1 MALNYSPCAMYPTEG
16 DWAYSIRIGDRFV
29 GDRMGNGFG
38 MEDPYGFLGR
48 DRVDEGG
55 GGGGGSREPIA
66 NDILDLLPSDPFGMD
81 LSATFTAIAGWL
93 EDFEVESGLNLIWNR
108 AMAFGSSDNG
118 IGESSN
124 TGWRL
129 NGSGS
134 FEEEMEMWDESCDG
148 EFESVWDVEE
158 ILSFG
163 DEAESCSGGD
173 GEAPHDAL
181 LLSLGYLEVQDL
193 LSAERVCRSF
203 RDAVQS
209 DSLFWRS
216 IHIDQ
221 PLNERITDHELL
233 KLTGRAQGCLQSL
246 CLVECSRITDDG
258 LRRVLESNPRLTK
271 LSVPGCTR
279 LSIGGLVNNL
289 KAFNST
295 GMPGIKCL
303 RIGGLYGITQ
313 EHFEELI
320 SLLNADKRQQT
331 DARKPRF
338 FHSSHLLHSNDDE
351 CPIDIEMCPK
361 CQRLRLV
368 YDCPV
373 QSCQG
378 KRNSAQQ
385 CRGCSFCIARCV
397 QCGRCIDDTEYEE
410 TFCLDLL
417 CWGCWKEL
425 FQCQ

>member
-1 MALNYSPCAMYPTEG
+1 MYPTEG
-16 DWAYSIRIGDRFV
+16 DWASSIRVGDRFV

-48 DRVDEGG
+48 DRGDE

-81 LSATFTAIAGWL
+81 LSATFTAIADWL

-108 AMAFGSSDNG
+108 AMVFGSSDNG
-118 IGESSN
+118 IGESLN

-134 FEEEMEMWDESCDG
+134 FEEEMEIGDESCDG
-148 EFESVWDVEE
+148 EFDSAWDVEE

-163 DEAESCSGGD
+163 DEDAIWVFSNRPEEAGESAESCSGGD
-173 GEAPHDAL
+173 GGAPHDAL

-203 RDAVQS
+203 RDAVQ
-209 DSLFWRS
+209 
-216 IHIDQ
+216 
-221 PLNERITDHELL
+221 
-233 KLTGRAQGCLQSL
+233 GRAQGCLQSL
-246 CLVECSRITDDG
+246 SLAECSRITDDG

-289 KAFNST
+289 KTFNST

-313 EHFEELI
+313 QHFEELI
-320 SLLNADKRQQT
+320 SLLNADKQQQT

-378 KRNSAQQ
+378 KQNSAQQ
-385 CRGCSFCIARCV
+385 CRACSFCIASVVATKHSITKSCAYGSAGSCNLGLV
-397 QCGRCIDDTEYEE
+397 SA
-410 TFCLDLL
+410 LDLDVRRPL
-417 CWGCWKEL
+417 IAL
-425 FQCQ
+425 

>member
-271 LSVPGCTR
+271 V
-279 LSIGGLVNNL
+279 
-289 KAFNST
+289 
-295 GMPGIKCL
+295 
-303 RIGGLYGITQ
+303 
-313 EHFEELI
+313 
-320 SLLNADKRQQT
+320 
-331 DARKPRF
+331 
-338 FHSSHLLHSNDDE
+338 
-351 CPIDIEMCPK
+351 CP
-361 CQRLRLV
+361 
-368 YDCPV
+368 
-373 QSCQG
+373 
-378 KRNSAQQ
+378 
-385 CRGCSFCIARCV
+385 
-397 QCGRCIDDTEYEE
+397 
-410 TFCLDLL
+410 
-417 CWGCWKEL
+417 
-425 FQCQ
+425 